1 MPKKKT
7 AKKTARERKI
17 KDRFDL
23 GIDADLVKKLSKIVE
38 AGNFRYV
45 AIQRLGISQNTFAD
59 WIRKGKKELRD
70 FESGRRDWVSTRAI
84 LVEELEKAEGKCH
97 ARILQDIVSSDN
109 LNAKMWF
116 LERRYN
122 KMYTKNP
129 NAKIDDESGET
140 IKIDAASLLAEK
152 LSQLMEEE

>member
-23 GIDADLVKKLSKIVE
+23 AIDADLVKKLSKIVE

-45 AIQRLGISQNTFAD
+45 A
-59 WIRKGKKELRD
+59 IRKGKKELRD

-152 LSQLMEEE
+152 LSQLMGEE

>member
-70 FESGRRDWVSTRAI
+70 FEAGRRDWVSTRAI